1 MHNFIH
7 TGIFLAVLRA
17 VVSSGNITQT
27 STIFTIK
34 KIDMKIFPNCV
45 MEFLHPR
52 EINKCSI
59 NVKVN
64 VVNLSCLYATYV
76 CWTEKYLFEN

>member
-1 MHNFIH
+1 
-7 TGIFLAVLRA
+7 
-17 VVSSGNITQT
+17 
-27 STIFTIK
+27 
-34 KIDMKIFPNCV
+34 MKIFPNCI